1 MIPEW
6 LIPELSLGCRVALEG
21 GERGDLEKQRGV
33 LCVHRERKQ
42 LLRCSSCELWVGAF
56 HRVAAC
62 QASAEINTAGP
73 RSLDHRR
80 ACDVSEYHMSAEL
93 GESDDFIPGRA
104 SSKLID
110 HPYRFNIIPPP
121 LGKVIFGPL
130 RESECPNTLPVST
143 LPQPARPFNQ
153 LHILNGEP
161 SGPGG

>member
-1 MIPEW
+1 MGLIPEW

-121 LGKVIFGPL
+121 RHWVRSYLAHCENQSVL
-130 RESECPNTLPVST
+130 TLSPSPPFPS
-143 LPQPARPFNQ
+143 LPAHLTSCTF
-153 LHILNGEP
+153 
-161 SGPGG
+161 